1 MKTTSG
7 LPAAPASSGQP
18 SGQRFLARPSTRLG
32 WWSVALTATFAVL
45 FLINAFV
52 FMPARVVVPWG
63 QVLLPFYG
71 IAMLVCGLAA
81 GLTGLIAVTRRHERS
96 WLVWLTL
103 LPGLFVAFLLLGE
116 FLVPH

>member
-7 LPAAPASSGQP
+7 LPAAPAPAGHPSGQP
-18 SGQRFLARPSTRLG
+18 FLRRPSTRLG
-32 WWSVALTATFAVL
+32 RWAVGLAATFAVL
-45 FLINAFV
+45 FLINSFV
-52 FMPARVVVPWG
+52 FMPAQVSVPWG

-96 WLVWLTL
+96 WLVWPSL
-103 LPGLFVAFLLLGE
+103 LPGLFVVFLLLGE